1 MKKLFSTL
9 AAALLLA
16 SCGNLGAERRLSH
29 APELKTQ
36 TDTLSWAYGQNIAS
50 VLRDGYF
57 SNLDADLIMQS
68 ARYTLDGGTDQPLTP
83 EEIKNALDF
92 IMMNYA
98 VTQRED
104 AAARQKSV
112 DAQQEEYFQRLEK
125 ENPNVKRHPKGFY
138 YEVIKQGKGPNV
150 HYAQRIKFDYRS
162 YLMLSGEPYDQ
173 TYERRPSIIHVVG
186 EPMFPGLI
194 EGFQL
199 MNAGSTYRFYFP
211 YQLAF
216 GAKGSGSIPGFTPL
230 IYEIELHEAYEN

>member
-104 AAARQKSV
+104 AAAERVECDRKIVRKAEGSQVTGDMK
-112 DAQQEEYFQRLEK
+112 D
-125 ENPNVKRHPKGFY
+125 
-138 YEVIKQGKGPNV
+138 
-150 HYAQRIKFDYRS
+150 
-162 YLMLSGEPYDQ
+162 LSGGGRFILRDDGD
-173 TYERRPSIIHVVG
+173 H
-186 EPMFPGLI
+186 FPGRML
-194 EGFQL
+194 FL
-199 MNAGSTYRFYFP
+199 RP
-211 YQLAF
+211 R
-216 GAKGSGSIPGFTPL
+216 PL
-230 IYEIELHEAYEN
+230 RRV